1 MRTADPFTTKIFRRM
16 WIPAVVSS
24 IGWALSDIADAVVVG
39 QRMGTIGLAAIALI
53 LPVYMINCLFAHG
66 LGIGGSIRYSKLL
79 AEGKPREAVNSFNG
93 TVQAAL
99 AFSLLTAVMGNVLI
113 IPLLKLLGTVPSDG
127 ALFEATRNYLRIL
140 LSASP
145 LFYLSNVFNY
155 YLRNDD
161 NGKLAGVGSVVG
173 NLADIGL
180 NILFVLILNMG
191 TMGAALST
199 AIGQM
204 IAILVYLPGIVG
216 RPHILQ
222 LKWVRLSLRHTA
234 GILRDGFA
242 CSVSY
247 LFQLVFLLL
256 CNNVLIRMGDETS
269 VAVFDMIQNASYL
282 ILYLYEGTNRAMQ
295 PLVGTYH
302 GEHRENGTRAAR
314 RMAFYY
320 GSAAGLGVTCWI
332 FLFPQSVCALFG
344 IASGEALVLGSYGL
358 RLYCIGSVFAG
369 ISLLTAGYF
378 QACGRERDSLL
389 IAALRG
395 GVVLFP
401 VTLLFS
407 RLNGTTFWWLF
418 PVTEAISLFIWS
430 LALKKGRHPHF
441 DCKRLWNGTVYSS
454 KDDISALTAGA
465 KALCEKWGADAKQ
478 GYFVTMTIEETCLAI
493 LENGFPG
500 GGECLIELVLVAEE
514 NGTFTLHI
522 RDNAV
527 CFNPFELETEK
538 VSDGGSFDMDAMGM
552 MIIKSKAKTFFYR
565 QYGGFNSLVVTI

>member
-1 MRTADPFTTKIFRRM
+1 MPATDPFTTKIFRRM
-16 WIPAVVSS
+16 WIPAVISS

-53 LPVYMINCLFAHG
+53 LPVYMINCLFAHS

-79 AEGKPREAVNSFNG
+79 AKGKPREAVNSFSG
-93 TVQAAL
+93 TLQAAV
-99 AFSLLTAVMGNVLI
+99 AFSLLTAVMGNVFI
-113 IPLLKLLGTVPSDG
+113 TPLLKLLGTVPSDG
-127 ALFEATRNYLRIL
+127 ALFEATRDYLRIL

-180 NILFVLILNMG
+180 NILFVLIFNMG
-191 TMGAALST
+191 TAGAALST
-199 AIGQM
+199 AIGQLL
-204 IAILVYLPGIVG
+204 AILIYLPGIVG
-216 RPHILQ
+216 RPHVLQ
-222 LKWVRLSLRHTA
+222 LKWVRPSLRHTW
-234 GILRDGFA
+234 GILQNGFTG
-242 CSVSY
+242 SVSY
-247 LFQLVFLLL
+247 LFQLAFLLL

-295 PLVGTYH
+295 PLVSTYH
-302 GEHRENGTRAAR
+302 GEHREDGKSRAR
-314 RMAFYY
+314 RIAFRY
-320 GSAAGLGVTCWI
+320 GAAAGLGVTCWI
-332 FLFPQSVCALFG
+332 FLFPQSVCVLFG
-344 IASGEALVLGSYGL
+344 IASGTALSLGIYGL
-358 RLYCIGSVFAG
+358 RLYCTGAVFAG
-369 ISLLTAGYF
+369 ISLLAAGYF

-395 GVVLFP
+395 GLVLFP
-401 VTLLFS
+401 VTLFFS
-407 RLNGTTFWWLF
+407 WLNGIAFWWLF
-418 PVTEAISLFIWS
+418 PATEAISFFIWG
-430 LALKKGRHPHF
+430 LALRRDRHPKF
-441 DCKRLWNGTVYSS
+441 DRERVWNVTIYRFR
-454 KDDISALTAGA
+454 DDISVLTAEA
-465 KALCEKWGADAKQ
+465 KALCEKWGADVKQ
-478 GYFVTMTIEETCLAI
+478 SYFVTMTIEETCLAI
-493 LENGFPG
+493 WENGFPH

-522 RDNAV
+522 RDNAI

-538 VSDGGSFDMDAMGM
+538 VSEGGDFNMDALGM
-552 MIIKSKAKTFFYR
+552 MMIKSKAKTFFYR